1 MMIIPLNPLR
11 CRDID
16 LGSTPLSKEVLEE
29 ILGQC
34 QSRDIIHIK
43 TMSGPDSHDETLTL
57 LADKN
62 SIIVRFPN
70 NVNKY
75 SVKYGKS
82 FKTVCSFIMDNFE
95 ELSWTDFHYVEP
107 PEFLGD
113 DPRTLDELCMYYR
126 RIRQTK
132 TRIQM
137 EEKQFVLGRFRDFI
151 FEELKSY
158 SERLEMPFKK
168 LTLRNF
174 RKSRANGRVIANT
187 DCRGNI
193 NFNKGFLYDDADSI
207 RETLVHELCHSQNGG
222 HGKEF
227 SLILENSLLKLGLI
241 PRPCAWSKN
250 LSMPRTGARFPLG
263 QYCPGYNFVKGI
275 KGDHENFLYNVRMP
289 RGCSTVKD

>member
-1 MMIIPLNPLR
+1 MNIEYITPWN
-11 CRDID
+11 CKIDI
-16 LGSTPLSKEVLEE
+16 GSTPLSSEALEE

-34 QSRDIIHIK
+34 QGSDVSIQIK
-43 TMSGPDSHDETLTL
+43 TESGPDSTYGKLKLTV
-57 LADKN
+57 N
-62 SIIVRFPN
+62 PRSTSVHFPY
-70 NVNKY
+70 NVNSY
-75 SVKYGKS
+75 FIRHGKS
-82 FKTVCSFIMDNFE
+82 FKTVCSFIMDNYE
-95 ELSWTDFHYVEP
+95 TLSWTDFHYVEP

-113 DPRTLDELCMYYR
+113 DPRTLEEVCMYYR

-137 EEKQFVLGRFRDFI
+137 EEKEFVLGRFRDFI

-174 RKSRANGRVIANT
+174 RKSRASGSPIANT
-187 DCRGNI
+187 DCQGSV

-207 RETLVHELCHSQNGG
+207 RGTLVHELCHSQNGG

-227 SLILENSLLKLGLI
+227 SLILENSMLKLGLI
-241 PRPCAWSKN
+241 QRSCAWSEH
-250 LSMPRTGARFPLG
+250 LSMPSTGAIFPLG
-263 QYCPGYNFVKGI
+263 RYCPGYNFVKGI
-275 KGDHENFLYNVRMP
+275 KGDYENFLYDVRMP

>member
-1 MMIIPLNPLR
+1 MIIPLNPLR

-29 ILGQC
+29 IFEQRQG
-34 QSRDIIHIK
+34 RDIIHIK
-43 TMSGPDSHDETLTL
+43 TVSGPDSTYGKLKLTV
-57 LADKN
+57 N
-62 SIIVRFPN
+62 PRSTSVHFPY
-70 NVNKY
+70 NVNSY
-75 SVKYGKS
+75 FIRHGKS
-82 FKTVCSFIMDNFE
+82 FKTVCSFIMDNYE
-95 ELSWTDFHYVEP
+95 KLSWTDFHYVEP

-137 EEKQFVLGRFRDFI
+137 EEKEFVLGRFRDFI

-174 RKSRANGRVIANT
+174 RKSRASGRTIANT
-187 DCRGNI
+187 DCQGSV

-207 RETLVHELCHSQNGG
+207 RETLVHELCHSQKGG

-227 SLILENSLLKLGLI
+227 SLILEHSMLKLGLI
-241 PRPCAWSKN
+241 PRPCAWSKK
-250 LSMPRTGARFPLG
+250 LSMPRTGAKFPLG
-263 QYCPGYNFVKGI
+263 RYCPGYNFVKGI
-275 KGDHENFLYNVRMP
+275 KGDYENFLYNVRMP